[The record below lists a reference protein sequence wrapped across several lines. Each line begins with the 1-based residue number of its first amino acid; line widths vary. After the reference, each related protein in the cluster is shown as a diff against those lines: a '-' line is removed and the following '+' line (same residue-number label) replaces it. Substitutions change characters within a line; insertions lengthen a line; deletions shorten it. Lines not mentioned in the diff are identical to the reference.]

1 MNARGPM
8 SSVGNGGL
16 RYAIRKMVS
25 AAMADG
31 GGTFNAENGAR
42 VNLTDGYMVG
52 LGTGFP
58 EYGPAL
64 ELTPAEMY
72 SEAGIDA
79 IVALMSGD
87 EKIMLHEYIGAWR
100 NGDVFVWEI
109 SGNFASLSMARM
121 TARSRKEYSIWDNAE
136 GNEIVL
142 AYAIR

>member
-1 MNARGPM
+1 MRGPM
-8 SSVGNGGL
+8 SSVGNGGQ

-31 GGTFNAENGAR
+31 GGTFDAENGAR
-42 VNLTDGYMVG
+42 VNATDGFMVG

-79 IVALMSGD
+79 IAALINVDGGMV
-87 EKIMLHEYIGAWR
+87 EYEYVGAWR
-100 NGDVFVWEI
+100 NGDVFAWEI
-109 SGNFASLSMARM
+109 SRNFTRKD
-121 TARSRKEYSIWDNAE
+121 TALKMGRIRGEHSIWDNAN
-136 GNEIVL
+136 GAEIPV
-142 AYAIR
+142 